1 MKRPGARALSAVAL
15 LIAGCSALIPPN
27 PDGLRVIRRSGDYQ
41 VAVELDPSR
50 RLVNLAKF
58 EPAIRLDIRYATSAN
73 FTSRVLYPS
82 AEAWLRAPVAEA
94 LVRVQRDLDAEGLG
108 LKVFDAYR
116 PYSVTVTMWEL
127 VRDPRYVADP
137 AEGSRH
143 NRGAAVDVTLV
154 RRDSGEE
161 LPMPTAYDD
170 FTERAHRDYQELPA
184 SVIENRA
191 KLERAMS
198 RHGFAGLPT
207 EWWHF
212 DYEGWRRFELLDLT
226 FDELRAADAAAPE
239 AARPAGVTRAPNR
252 DAAPQNGRR
261 SGIRRAAP

>member
-1 MKRPGARALSAVAL
+1 MMKRPGARALLAVAL
-15 LIAGCSALIPPN
+15 LVAGCSALIPN
-27 PDGLRVIRRSGDYQ
+27 PDGLRVLRRSGDYQ
-41 VAVELDPSR
+41 AAVDRDPSR
-50 RLVNLAKF
+50 RLVNLARL
-58 EPAIRLDIRYATSAN
+58 EPAIGLDIRYATSAN

-94 LVRVQRDLDAEGLG
+94 LVRVQRDLEGEGLG
-108 LKVFDAYR
+108 LKVYDAYR

-127 VRDPRYVADP
+127 IRDPRYVADP

-161 LPMPTAYDD
+161 LAMPTAYDD

-226 FDELRAADAAAPE
+226 FDELRAVDAAVPQ
-239 AARPAGVTRAPNR
+239 AARPAGVTRAPNGSP
-252 DAAPQNGRR
+252 APRSGRR